1 MKFIFI
7 PRLIKPKTSLRRC
20 LSFFLLFTFYFLFS
34 APHVSAQ
41 SIKGAWKGELNLSGM
56 TLPLVFHIDSTQQ
69 GYVSTMDSPSQGAK
83 GIPTNTTVFSNN
95 ELLIQIDKIQFV
107 YKGKL
112 VAQDAINGEV
122 TQHGKTFPINLQRQV
137 KQDSVKLKPQ
147 EPIAPFPYDQEEI
160 SFKHPTA
167 GHTLAG
173 TLCLPKV
180 NPSGACVILI
190 TGSGPQNRDEELM
203 GHKPFLVLADYLTR
217 QGIAVLRYDD
227 RGVGKSTGDFSIAT
241 TEDFA
246 SDVEAVIGYLNSR
259 KEVKSIG
266 LIGHSEGGIIAP
278 MVASRNPSQVKFVVL
293 LAGTGLPGKDIILL
307 QNQLISKV
315 NGVSDAQIKKANSLN
330 EKLYSLVMNSD
341 DPNVIRKDATKLMSE
356 YSATRVTDEDLDVL
370 LAQINSPWFR
380 YFLKLDPRTYLE
392 KTSCHVLAL
401 NGSLDLQVP
410 AKENL
415 TQIKIALKKANNYHF
430 KVLELKGLNHLFQKA
445 KTGNPS
451 EYATIEETFNPKALQ
466 IIGKWILEI
475 YK

>member
-1 MKFIFI
+1 MNCICVPPYIKLKTSITSCFTNVIFYTACFIFF
-7 PRLIKPKTSLRRC
+7 TS
-20 LSFFLLFTFYFLFS
+20 F
-34 APHVSAQ
+34 VSAQ
-41 SIKGAWKGELNLSGM
+41 SIKGTWKGELSISG
-56 TLPLVFHIDSTQQ
+56 TSLPLVFHIDSTQQ
-69 GYVSTMDSPSQGAK
+69 GFISTMDSPSQGAK
-83 GIPTNTTVFSNN
+83 GIPTNSTVFSNN
-95 ELLIQIDKIQFV
+95 ELLIKIDKIQFV

-112 VAQDAINGEV
+112 VSHDTINGEV
-122 TQHGKTFPINLQRQV
+122 TQSGKTFAINLQRQV

-147 EPIAPFPYDQEEI
+147 EPVAPFPYDQEEV

-180 NPSGACVILI
+180 HPSGACVILI
-190 TGSGPQNRDEELM
+190 SGSGPQNRDEELM
-203 GHKPFLVLADYLTR
+203 GHKPFLVLADYLAR

-227 RGVGKSTGDFSIAT
+227 RGVGKSTGEFSSAT

-246 SDVEAVIGYLNSR
+246 TDVEATISYLNTR

-278 MVASRNPSQVKFVVL
+278 LVASRNLSKVKFIVL
-293 LAGTGLPGKDIILL
+293 LAGTGLPGKEIILL

-315 NGVSDAQIKKANSLN
+315 NGSSDAQIKKANSLN
-330 EKLYSLVMNSD
+330 EKLYALVLSSEDSIML
-341 DPNVIRKDATKLMSE
+341 RKEATKLVSE
-356 YSATRVTDEDLDVL
+356 YSASRVTDLEMDNL
-370 LAQINSPWFR
+370 LLQINSPWFR
-380 YFLKLDPRTYLE
+380 YFLKLDPRIYLE
-392 KTSCHVLAL
+392 KTTCHVLAL

-415 TQIKIALKKANNYHF
+415 TQIKIALKKANNDHF

-451 EYATIEETFNPKALQ
+451 EYATIEETINPKALKE
-466 IIGKWILEI
+466 IREWILEI

>member
-1 MKFIFI
+1 MKSIFKSFCIPTRSIFI
-7 PRLIKPKTSLRRC
+7 LH
-20 LSFFLLFTFYFLFS
+20 FFFFISCFLFFS
-34 APHVSAQ
+34 TYVSAQ

-56 TLPLVFHIDSTQQ
+56 TLPLIFHIDSTKL
-69 GYVSTMDSPSQGAK
+69 GFVSTMDSPSQGAK
-83 GIPTNTTVFSNN
+83 DIPTNTTVFLNN
-95 ELLIQIDKIQFV
+95 ELLIQINKIQFV

-112 VAQDAINGEV
+112 VSNDAINGEV
-122 TQHGKTFPINLQRQV
+122 TQFGKTFPINLQRQV

-147 EPIAPFPYDQEEI
+147 NPVAPFPYDQEEI

-190 TGSGPQNRDEELM
+190 TGSGPQNREEELM

-246 SDVEAVIGYLNSR
+246 TDVEAAISYLNSR

-278 MVASRNPSQVKFVVL
+278 IVASRNPSLVKFIVL

-315 NGVSDAQIKKANSLN
+315 NGISDAQIKKSNSLN
-330 EKLYSLVMNSD
+330 EKLYALVLNSQD
-341 DPNVIRKDATKLMSE
+341 SMAIRKEASKLVSE
-356 YSATRVTDEDLDVL
+356 YSAAHVSDEDLDVL

-430 KVLELKGLNHLFQKA
+430 KIVELKGLNHLFQKA
-445 KTGNPS
+445 KTGSPS
-451 EYATIEETFNPKALQ
+451 EYATIEETFNPKVLQ

>member
-1 MKFIFI
+1 MKKTNTQVSIFNFYLATFI
-7 PRLIKPKTSLRRC
+7 
-20 LSFFLLFTFYFLFS
+20 LLFFTLNTYS
-34 APHVSAQ
+34 Q
-41 SIKGAWKGELNLSGM
+41 SIKGTWRGELSISGM
-56 TLPLVFHIDSTQQ
+56 TLPLVFHVDSTEN
-69 GYVSTMDSPSQGAK
+69 GLISTMDSPSQGAK
-83 GIPTNTTVFSNN
+83 DIPTNTTVFSNN
-95 ELLIQIDKIQFV
+95 ELLIQIDKIQFI

-112 VAQDAINGEV
+112 VSKDAINGEV
-122 TQHGKTFPINLQRQV
+122 AQHGKIFPINLQRQV
-137 KQDSVKLKPQ
+137 EHDSVKLKPQ

-160 SFKHPTA
+160 SFKHLTA

-173 TLCLPKV
+173 TLCLPKA
-180 NPSGACVILI
+180 NPTGACVILI
-190 TGSGPQNRDEELM
+190 TGSGPQNREEELM
-203 GHKPFLVLADYLTR
+203 GHKPFLVLADYLAR

-227 RGVGKSTGDFSIAT
+227 RGVGKSTGDFSTAT

-246 SDVEAVIGYLNSR
+246 TDVEAAIAYLNSR

-278 MVASRNPSQVKFVVL
+278 LVASRNPSQVKFIVL

-330 EKLYSLVMNSD
+330 EKLYSLVMNSND
-341 DPNVIRKDATKLMSE
+341 ANAIRKDAAKLISE
-356 YSATRVTDEDLDVL
+356 YSASRVTDEDLDVL

-380 YFLKLDPRTYLE
+380 YFLKLDPRVYLE
-392 KTSCHVLAL
+392 KTTCHVLAM
-401 NGSLDLQVP
+401 NGTLDLQVP
-410 AKENL
+410 AEINL
-415 TQIKIALKKANNYHF
+415 SQIKKSLKTAKNFRF
-430 KVLELKGLNHLFQKA
+430 KIVKLKGLNHLFQKA

-466 IIGKWILEI
+466 TIGKWILEI

>member
-1 MKFIFI
+1 MRSIFI
-7 PRLIKPKTSLRRC
+7 PRFIKPKASLILC
-20 LSFFLLFTFYFLFS
+20 FTNFLFFTFYFLLS
-34 APHVSAQ
+34 TPHVSAQ
-41 SIKGAWKGELNLSGM
+41 SIKGSWKGELNLSGM
-56 TLPLVFHIDSTQQ
+56 TLPLIFHIDSTQQ
-69 GYVSTMDSPSQGAK
+69 GLVSTMDSPSQGAK

-95 ELLIQIDKIQFV
+95 ELLIQIDKIQFI

-112 VAQDAINGEV
+112 VSNDAINGEV
-122 TQHGKTFPINLQRQV
+122 TQYGKTFPINLQRHV

-147 EPIAPFPYDQEEI
+147 DPIAPFPYEQEEI
-160 SFKHPTA
+160 TFTHPTA
-167 GHTLAG
+167 GHVLAG

-227 RGVGKSTGDFSIAT
+227 RGVGKSTGDFSVAT
-241 TEDFA
+241 TEDFVT
-246 SDVEAVIGYLNSR
+246 DVEAAISYLNAR
-259 KEVKSIG
+259 KGITSIG
-266 LIGHSEGGIIAP
+266 LIGHSEGGVIAP
-278 MVASRNPSQVKFVVL
+278 MVASRNPSLVKFIVM
-293 LAGTGLPGKDIILL
+293 LAGTGLPGKDILLL
-307 QNQLISKV
+307 QNQLISKA
-315 NGVSDAQIKKANSLN
+315 NGVADAQIKKANSLN
-330 EKLYSLVMNSD
+330 EKLFALVLNSED
-341 DPNVIRKDATKLMSE
+341 SIEIRKESSRLVSE
-356 YSATRVTDEDLDVL
+356 YSSSRVTDEDLDLL

-410 AKENL
+410 SKENL
-415 TQIKIALKKANNYHF
+415 AQIKIALKKANNVHF
-430 KVLELKGLNHLFQKA
+430 KVVELKGLNHLFQKA

-475 YK
+475 CK